1 MRLYAAPPPGPA
13 SMRPAP
19 LTEDD
24 DEPHDKGQ
32 GSKDQAS
39 IADGLVV

>member
-1 MRLYAAPPPGPA
+1 MQRLPPHPTT